1 MGSPHHKAGKGSILI
16 VDDDLS
22 ARQTLAAIVEGE
34 GYEVQ
39 CAPSGHTALTFA
51 REEPPELILLDIRL
65 PDVDGFEL
73 CQRLK
78 SDAGTC
84 GIPVI
89 FLGAVED
96 VQDIVKGF
104 VAGGVDYVTKPFH
117 AEEVLARVRTH
128 VALHQLQSDLGR
140 LVEQRTVAL
149 QAAKAELEK
158 HIEALDRSEREL
170 QERLRFET
178 LLAELSAEFVNV
190 PAERV
195 DGKIVD
201 AQRRVCECLGL
212 DLSAL
217 WEWSVETPQF
227 LTLTHLY
234 RPLGGPPLPDRLN
247 SEELFP
253 WALRKILRRESVVVS
268 RHADL
273 PAEATHDL
281 EVWRQYGI
289 KSTLGI
295 PLSVGGGP
303 ILGALSF
310 DTMRAERDW
319 SEPIVQRLQL
329 VAQIFANA
337 LARRRA
343 DEALRTSEARLT
355 LAAASADA
363 RLWEL
368 DPHTGKVWTTEKGR
382 AFYGIPQEQPLTLE
396 RIVNMIHPEDRERVR
411 RSIEEALQSG
421 QTMHIEYRVVRPDGA
436 VRWIASQGRVSVLS
450 ADRPGRLMGVSLDI
464 TEGKQMEE
472 QLQARLLEIERLK
485 QELEQENVY
494 LREEAKHLFGH
505 EEVVGQ
511 SDPMRRVLAQ
521 VDQVSRTDST
531 VFIVGETGTG
541 KKLIARAI
549 HNLSRRK
556 DRTLVTVNCAS
567 LPPSLIESE
576 LFGREK
582 GAYTGAMTMMKGR
595 FEFADGST
603 LFLDEIGDLS
613 LEVQAKLLRVL
624 EDGQFERLGS
634 SKTVRVDVRILAATN
649 RDLVRDVQ
657 SGRFRKDL
665 YYRLNVFPI
674 AIPPLRERPEDI
686 PLLAWSFVREFEKVM
701 GKRIESIP
709 RRTMEALQRYTWPG
723 NVRELRNVIE
733 HAMII
738 SIGKSLEVRIPALSA
753 EEPATSQAL
762 EDIERKH
769 ILSVLEKTRWRLT
782 GEGGAAEQL
791 GLKRTTLQSR
801 MKKLGIT
808 RPTR

>member
-1 MGSPHHKAGKGSILI
+1 
-16 VDDDLS
+16 
-22 ARQTLAAIVEGE
+22 
-34 GYEVQ
+34 
-39 CAPSGHTALTFA
+39 
-51 REEPPELILLDIRL
+51 
-65 PDVDGFEL
+65 
-73 CQRLK
+73 
-78 SDAGTC
+78 
-84 GIPVI
+84 
-89 FLGAVED
+89 
-96 VQDIVKGF
+96 
-104 VAGGVDYVTKPFH
+104 
-117 AEEVLARVRTH
+117 
-128 VALHQLQSDLGR
+128 
-140 LVEQRTVAL
+140 
-149 QAAKAELEK
+149 
-158 HIEALDRSEREL
+158 
-170 QERLRFET
+170 
-178 LLAELSAEFVNV
+178 
-190 PAERV
+190 
-195 DGKIVD
+195 
-201 AQRRVCECLGL
+201 
-212 DLSAL
+212 
-217 WEWSVETPQF
+217 
-227 LTLTHLY
+227 
-234 RPLGGPPLPDRLN
+234 
-247 SEELFP
+247 
-253 WALRKILRRESVVVS
+253 
-268 RHADL
+268 
-273 PAEATHDL
+273 
-281 EVWRQYGI
+281 
-289 KSTLGI
+289 
-295 PLSVGGGP
+295 
-303 ILGALSF
+303 
-310 DTMRAERDW
+310 
-319 SEPIVQRLQL
+319 
-329 VAQIFANA
+329 
-337 LARRRA
+337 
-343 DEALRTSEARLT
+343 
-355 LAAASADA
+355 
-363 RLWEL
+363 
-368 DPHTGKVWTTEKGR
+368 
-382 AFYGIPQEQPLTLE
+382 
-396 RIVNMIHPEDRERVR
+396 
-411 RSIEEALQSG
+411 
-421 QTMHIEYRVVRPDGA
+421 
-436 VRWIASQGRVSVLS
+436 
-450 ADRPGRLMGVSLDI
+450 
-464 TEGKQMEE
+464 
-472 QLQARLLEIERLK
+472 
-485 QELEQENVY
+485 LEQENVY

-738 SIGKSLEVRIPALSA
+738 SIGKSLEVHIPALSA